1 MNLVACFESSKNLNS
16 RSAGPMKAAEQELAA
31 FFNAVKQLFGREQ
44 AELSAKDW
52 LDELARIDGLSS
64 STRDWRLVTIK
75 ASARLA
81 TRVNVSSLSTVFTN
95 A

>member
-1 MNLVACFESSKNLNS
+1 
-16 RSAGPMKAAEQELAA
+16 MKSAEQELAS
-31 FFNAVKQLFGREQ
+31 FFNAFKQLFGKEQ

-52 LDELARIDGLSS
+52 LDELDRIDGLPSS
-64 STRDWRLVTIK
+64 ARDWRSVTVN

-81 TRVNVSSLSTVFTN
+81 TRVNASSLSAEFTN

>member
-1 MNLVACFESSKNLNS
+1 
-16 RSAGPMKAAEQELAA
+16 LAA
-31 FFNAVKQLFGREQ
+31 FFNAVKLMFGREQ

-52 LDELARIDGLSS
+52 LDELARIDRLPSS
-64 STRDWRLVTIK
+64 VRDWRSVTVK

-81 TRVNVSSLSTVFTN
+81 TRLNASSLSTELTS